1 VRLKSLWLCCVRN
14 SNASRSRG
22 RKWMIDY
29 AYPIRQSKHHKR
41 SPQGHISRSSNGRL
55 LHRLPSWKQDLS
67 VHSQVAAVPP
77 LVYTLHVCHVL

>member
-1 VRLKSLWLCCVRN
+1 
-14 SNASRSRG
+14 
-22 RKWMIDY
+22 MIDY

-55 LHRLPSWKQDLS
+55 LHRLPCRKQDLS

-77 LVYTLHVCHVL
+77 FVYTSQYATCYEKCSPAQLTRQR